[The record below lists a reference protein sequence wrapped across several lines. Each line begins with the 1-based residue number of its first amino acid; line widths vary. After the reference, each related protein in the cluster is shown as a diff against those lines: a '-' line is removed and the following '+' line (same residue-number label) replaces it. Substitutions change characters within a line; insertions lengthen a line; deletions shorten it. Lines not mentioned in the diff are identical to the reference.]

1 MFSYIS
7 NKVVTSF
14 FYLGISQLGRL
25 SYYTFIDWFAG
36 AVEDA
41 TQHVLWDGHSHDVAA
56 ELTGRVLGVNA
67 RGAFEDLDDGL
78 VAGNFKD
85 LTGSQL
91 AVGQRQ
97 VDDLGV
103 FGEFDVVQDDEWT
116 VDTNNCL
123 VSFLQI
129 TKRLVKSLEVTIS
142 KGSSGI

>member
-1 MFSYIS
+1 M
-7 NKVVTSF
+7 
-14 FYLGISQLGRL
+14 
-25 SYYTFIDWFAG
+25 
-36 AVEDA
+36 
-41 TQHVLWDGHSHDVAA
+41 
-56 ELTGRVLGVNA
+56 LGVNA

-129 TKRLVKSLEVTIS
+129 TKRLVKWLEVTIS
-142 KGSSGI
+142 KGSNEIEFISIRKKIILWINKGHHKFPYYLGVYNEPVGS

>member
-1 MFSYIS
+1 
-7 NKVVTSF
+7 
-14 FYLGISQLGRL
+14 
-25 SYYTFIDWFAG
+25 
-36 AVEDA
+36 
-41 TQHVLWDGHSHDVAA
+41 
-56 ELTGRVLGVNA
+56 VLGVNA

-129 TKRLVKSLEVTIS
+129 TKRLVKWLEVTIS
-142 KGSSGI
+142 KGSNGIELIWVLGFGSEPKPKPKPKTQFFFWV